1 MTTTT
6 STQRVESSSCHS
18 VMVLSVLLLP
28 AKQDGLLDRMPASC
42 FLTLF
47 GLCCMFRLWFGH
59 LFYCSGVCHG
69 YFAPPLVGIMLL
81 SGYAIK
87 LCYRAV
93 FIAGINTQG
102 KHGHT
107 VVSLSGLHP
116 VG

>member
-1 MTTTT
+1 
-6 STQRVESSSCHS
+6 
-18 VMVLSVLLLP
+18 
-28 AKQDGLLDRMPASC
+28 
-42 FLTLF
+42 
-47 GLCCMFRLWFGH
+47 MFRLWFGH

-116 VG
+116 VGYLPVDGLIGKLSEQLLCCTW